1 VQQKERTL
9 FIKIKHTERLSTR
22 ERLMRRVAAAEN
34 AIDANKLLQLTSEPA
49 SSYECVLLAITYTLI
64 SQRAEMVRSL

>member
-1 VQQKERTL
+1 
-9 FIKIKHTERLSTR
+9 
-22 ERLMRRVAAAEN
+22 MRRVAAAEN